1 MLGQKIKTVHQ
12 PRGLVSKNV
21 HPTPLKMST
30 TKNKQGIP
38 VITVDLDE
46 PASTRWIKPGRKIAR
61 LANELTDSMVELCA
75 TYLPTSIR
83 PLLNKP
89 SLLLSLLA
97 KLPCQ
102 ALLGDLM
109 EEAKGLSKGTGIPA
123 PLLALANCTY
133 DATQYM
139 NGTSPTACSAAV
151 YHNKSGAPSMIRYMD
166 WAVPKGIGRYTVQ
179 VDYVR
184 DGVHAYSSLGFAGFL
199 GVITA
204 MSPSWALAF
213 NQAPAARVRKSIL
226 GSPATY
232 AARQACD
239 ASETF
244 QDLKQE
250 ISTVR
255 AFTPFLALL
264 CGDKKGQVARI
275 ERPMHGRATVAKPND
290 GRPLPLTNHYI
301 HRSHRKFNS
310 EFEWEDEDGKAWF
323 NDTQDRLCT
332 VEEIAHGCRKKD
344 HLPAFRELKRL
355 PVYYYNTVHL
365 AALCPASGEFKYT
378 VKK

>member
-1 MLGQKIKTVHQ
+1 M
-12 PRGLVSKNV
+12 N
-21 HPTPLKMST
+21 T
-30 TKNKQGIP
+30 TKNRQGIP

-46 PASTRWIKPGRKIAR
+46 PAATRWIKPGRKIAS
-61 LANELTDSMVELCA
+61 LANQLTDSMVELCA
-75 TYLPTSIR
+75 EYLPA
-83 PLLNKP
+83 PLRTVLNKP
-89 SLLLSLLA
+89 SLMLSLLA

-109 EEAKGLSKGTGIPA
+109 EEAKGLSKGTGIPT

-133 DATQYM
+133 DASQYLD
-139 NGTSPTACSAAV
+139 GKTPTACSAAV
-151 YHNKSGAPSMIRYMD
+151 YHDKSGAPSMIRYMD

-179 VDYVR
+179 VDFVR
-184 DGVHAYSSLGFAGFL
+184 NGTHAYSSLGFAGFL

-204 MSPSWALAF
+204 MSPTWALAF

-226 GSPATY
+226 GAPATY

-244 QDLKQE
+244 SELKHE
-250 ISTVR
+250 IGTVR

-264 CGDKKGQVARI
+264 CGNEKGESVRI
-275 ERPMHGRATVAKPND
+275 ERPMHGRATLAKPTE

-301 HRSHRKFNS
+301 HRSHRKYNS
-310 EFEWEDEDGKAWF
+310 DFEWEDEDGKAWF

-332 VEEIAHGCRKKD
+332 VEEIAHGCRREKK
-344 HLPAFRELKRL
+344 LPAFRKLKRL
-355 PVYYYNTVHL
+355 PVYFYNTVHL
-365 AALCPASGEFKYT
+365 AALCPARGEFKYT
-378 VKK
+378 VRK